1 MSVDYIKKKLLEN
14 PRPQTKSDFEAELEI
29 AKSKGYKLP
38 EIDYSKVVT
47 NQDQASSILG
57 ELGIEENSLFFQ
69 IYKQVRNFPLG
80 RGEEL
85 NTLDQIVN
93 SSKNSFWDDD
103 FPGFS
108 KKYLELSSIEGEG
121 SYFYE
126 LSTGKVY
133 DVDWGDIDDFV
144 SGNIQAKWNTFSD
157 FLEWYYADL

>member
-1 MSVDYIKKKLLEN
+1 MSVDYIQSKLLEN
-14 PRPQTKSDFEAELEI
+14 LRPKTKSDFESELEI

-38 EIDYSKVVT
+38 EIDYSKMIT
-47 NQDQASSILG
+47 NQDQASSALG
-57 ELGIEENSLFFQ
+57 ELGVDRSSLFFQ

-80 RGEEL
+80 CGEEL
-85 NTLDQIVN
+85 STLDQIVN
-93 SSKNSFWDDD
+93 SSKNSFWENE

-126 LSTGKVY
+126 LSTDKVY
-133 DVDWGDIDDFV
+133 DVDWDDMDDFV
-144 SGNIQAKWNTFSD
+144 GGDVQVNWATFGD